1 MSKRVVIVSV
11 SLDAGVTVLR
21 IEVARGALA
30 HEGQGVFLWPRGN
43 RQRRLAGEA
52 DLPRTVFKKSLTLTN
67 DDPSRSTDQKASL
80 IGREKQSCASPLPA

>member
-21 IEVARGALA
+21 IEVTRD
-30 HEGQGVFLWPRGN
+30 EGQGVFLWPRGN